1 MSNLA
6 DELKEMIID
15 VLALEDISIED
26 IDTNAPH
33 FGDGLGLDSID
44 ALELGLALKKRYNI
58 HLNAESQETKQH
70 FASVQSLVD
79 LVEAQRAALEVV
91 MLSEEIVLTNLREWM
106 EALFEIEP
114 ADIQLE
120 SNLYSDLDVD
130 SIDAIDLVVKIKE
143 LTGKQVKPEDFKK
156 VRTVQ
161 DVVVVIQNMSA
172 E

>member
-1 MSNLA
+1 
-6 DELKEMIID
+6 
-15 VLALEDISIED
+15 
-26 IDTNAPH
+26 
-33 FGDGLGLDSID
+33 
-44 ALELGLALKKRYNI
+44 
-58 HLNAESQETKQH
+58 
-70 FASVQSLVD
+70 
-79 LVEAQRAALEVV
+79 

-106 EALFEIEP
+106 EELFEIEP

-120 SNLYSDLDVD
+120 SNVYSDLDVD

-143 LTGKQVKPEDFKK
+143 LTGKQVKPEDFKN